1 MKKILIGIVVV
12 LVLIFG
18 GLTIFVNT
26 KSDFIIQKVSEILE
40 SSLNAKLEMEKL
52 PEISVFPSLSVSAGK
67 SSLKAPEFSLT
78 FNSASVD
85 VSLIKLLSGTVQIHS
100 VAIDTLNLEYAA
112 AAPKQDKTSKENN
125 ESQTQPKSLEEIFA
139 LVPAEISVANSNITY
154 KDAAMAVELKNVN
167 AQIEDFGINKNSSV
181 SLQGTVAYKDKTQN
195 IAFGLNAAADFLFMG
210 QSLEYNIKTFNFTPI
225 KGFPFTQPIDITAE
239 SSMNFNPFIIES
251 LNGVIKS
258 PFAELTLKGNGDDKK
273 GDLTVSGNVYPIA
286 IQENFLPDTRF
297 ANLPKTIKLNA
308 ALSNTASDI
317 TIKEILI
324 NAHDGLAKLSGRYDM
339 KKKDLQAKLYA
350 ENIAVQ
356 DYLPKTAEK
365 SASKTKTA
373 KTAQNKASANQS
385 SADLTF
391 NVTADAKKISYNA
404 YTVDAVHS
412 IITGK
417 ITGKEKVI
425 AIKPLTVTKENESI
439 QLSAKLELEPK
450 DLITVSLD
458 GQNLDAKKWT
468 KGLMEKSPLD
478 AKLSAKTAL
487 TFKSADPL
495 NSLNGSGQITGS
507 ALRIETKLLPFITN
521 LLQLNLT
528 LQDFYEFTKLNVPYT
543 IKNGL
548 LTTADTYVDSPAISV
563 NAAGT
568 THLAKQSLNF
578 AGNAE
583 LKKQGLIFPY
593 KVSGTYSNPKIG
605 LDLGKQLE
613 VLGKGLLHTGES
625 LGTGVVEGGKTIG
638 GGVIEG
644 GKAIG
649 GGLKEGGKLLE
660 EGLGKLFK

>member
-12 LVLIFG
+12 LVLFFG

-40 SSLNAKLEMEKL
+40 SSLNAKLEMENL
-52 PEISVFPSLSVSAGK
+52 PEISIFPSLSVSAGK
-67 SSLKAPEFSLT
+67 SSLKAPDFSLT
-78 FNSASVD
+78 FNSASVN
-85 VSLIKLLSGTVQIHS
+85 VSLTKLFSGTVQIHS
-100 VAIDTLNLEYAA
+100 VALDTLNLEYTA
-112 AAPKQDKTSKENN
+112 AAPKQDSAAKDSEA
-125 ESQTQPKSLEEIFA
+125 SQSQPKNLEEIFA
-139 LVPAEISVANSNITY
+139 LVPAEISVVNSNISY
-154 KDAAMAVELKNVN
+154 KDAAMAVELKNIN
-167 AQIEDFGINKNSSV
+167 ARIEDFGINKNSSV
-181 SLQGTVAYKDKTQN
+181 NLQGTVAYKDKTQN
-195 IAFGLNAAADFLFMG
+195 IAFGLDTAADFLFMG

-225 KGFPFTQPIDITAE
+225 SGFPFTQPVDITAE
-239 SSMNFNPFIIES
+239 SSMNFNPLIIEK

-273 GDLTVSGNVYPIA
+273 SDLTVSGDVFPVA

-308 ALSNTASDI
+308 ALSNTPDSI
-317 TIKEILI
+317 TIKEVLI
-324 NAHDGLAKLSGRYDM
+324 NAHDGLVKLSGHYDT
-339 KKKDLQAKLYA
+339 KKKDLQAKLYT

-365 SASKTKTA
+365 SAKKTQTA
-373 KTAQNKASANQS
+373 NTAESKASS
-385 SADLTF
+385 SQNNTNLTF
-391 NVTADAKKISYNA
+391 NVTADAKKISYNE
-404 YTVDAVHS
+404 YTIDAVHS

-425 AIKPLTVTKENESI
+425 TVKPLTVTKENESI

-468 KGLMEKSPLD
+468 KGLVEKSPLD

-495 NSLNGSGQITGS
+495 NTLNGSGQISGS

-521 LLQLNLT
+521 LLQLNIT
-528 LQDFYEFTKLNVPYT
+528 LQDFYEFATLNVPYT

-548 LTTADTYVDSPAISV
+548 LSTTNTYVNSPAVFI
-563 NAAGT
+563 NANGT
-568 THLAKQSLNF
+568 THLAKQSLSF
-578 AGNAE
+578 AGKAE

-605 LDLGKQLE
+605 LDLEKQLE
-613 VLGKGLLHTGES
+613 VLGKGILHTGES
-625 LGTGVVEGGKTIG
+625 LGTGAVEGGKTIG
-638 GGVIEG
+638 NGVIDG

-649 GGLKEGGKLLE
+649 GGLEEGGKLLE